1 MIPSPCAG
9 VPPWRAAPTS
19 RRTSLGVLCL
29 ALGLAAATIA
39 ARAAESDGW
48 TIPRSGSSE
57 VNPITPSPEVT
68 AAGQRLYRSK
78 CQRCHGPAGRGD
90 GPEADPDRPPQ
101 DLTDPARAT
110 RNPDGVLFY
119 KIWNGRRRPKM
130 PAFSADLTRDEA
142 WTLVHFVKSL
152 RK

>member
-1 MIPSPCAG
+1 M
-9 VPPWRAAPTS
+9 RAATPS
-19 RRTSLGVLCL
+19 VRDAVAVLWL
-29 ALGLAAATIA
+29 ALALATATLAAGGAV
-39 ARAAESDGW
+39 SDGW
-48 TIPRSGSSE
+48 VIPRSASSE
-57 VNPITPSPEVT
+57 VNPITASPEVI

-142 WTLVHFVKSL
+142 WTLVHFVKTL